1 MALTRHL
8 LRLRKDRQKYD
19 RLLTR
24 ALQLRGAEKE
34 TSDALIERVIIGLHD
49 SFALAARNIILD
61 SAIGKNVT
69 RTGRQLVRTGSLV
82 GFASPLD
89 FLRHRWAHNKKMPN
103 SWEPDWFMP
112 DNSVRA
118 ATLLQV
124 ANEVEITNG
133 LGALV
138 SINRL
143 RATRNVIAHCLPN
156 TWQRFRDLNDQLG
169 FYPMRLPP
177 DLVMSYDSNTKNRYI
192 DDWMTEI
199 EDSIVIAIE

>member
-34 TSDALIERVIIGLHD
+34 ISDALIERVVIGLHD

-61 SAIGKNVT
+61 SATGKNVT
-69 RTGRQLVRTGSLV
+69 RTGRQLMRTAALV

-112 DNSVRA
+112 DNSIRA

-156 TWQRFRDLNDQLG
+156 TWKRFRDLNDQLG

-177 DLVMSYDSNTKNRYI
+177 DLVMSYDSNTKNR
-192 DDWMTEI
+192 
-199 EDSIVIAIE
+199 

>member
-1 MALTRHL
+1 MALMPHL
-8 LRLRKDRQKYD
+8 LRLRQDRNNYD

-24 ALQLRGAEKE
+24 ALQLRGAERE
-34 TSDALIERVIIGLHD
+34 ISDALIERVVIGLHD

-61 SAIGKNVT
+61 SATGKNVT
-69 RTGRQLVRTGSLV
+69 RTGRQLTRTGALV

-89 FLRHRWAHNKKMPN
+89 FLRHRWAHNKKMQN

-112 DNSVRA
+112 DNSIRA

-133 LGALV
+133 LGALIN
-138 SINRL
+138 INRL
-143 RATRNVIAHCLPN
+143 RATRNTIVHCLPN
-156 TWQRFRDLNDQLG
+156 TWQRFRDLNDLLG
-169 FYPMRLPP
+169 FHPMRLPS
-177 DLVMSYDSNTKNRYI
+177 DLVISYDPNTQNRYI
-192 DDWMTEI
+192 DDWGAEI

>member
-34 TSDALIERVIIGLHD
+34 ISDALIERVIIGLHD
-49 SFALAARNIILD
+49 SFALAARNVILD

-69 RTGRQLVRTGSLV
+69 RTGRKLMRTLSLV

-89 FLRHRWAHNKKMPN
+89 FLRHSWARNKKMPN

-112 DNSVRA
+112 DNSIRA

-124 ANEVEITNG
+124 SNEVEITNG
-133 LGALV
+133 LGALM
-138 SINRL
+138 SITRL

-169 FYPMRLPP
+169 FVPMRLPP
-177 DLVMSYDSNTKNRYI
+177 DLVMSYDPTTKNRYI

>member
-1 MALTRHL
+1 MALMRHL
-8 LRLRKDRQKYD
+8 LRLRADRDKYD

-24 ALQLRGAEKE
+24 ALQLRGAERGI
-34 TSDALIERVIIGLHD
+34 SDALIERVVISLHD

-61 SAIGKNVT
+61 SATGKNVT
-69 RTGRQLVRTGSLV
+69 RTGRQLTRTAALV

-89 FLRHRWAHNKKMPN
+89 FLRHSWAHNKKMPN

-112 DNSVRA
+112 DNSIRA

-124 ANEVEITNG
+124 SNEIEITNG

-138 SINRL
+138 NINRL
-143 RATRNVIAHCLPN
+143 RATRNVMVHCLPN

-169 FYPMRLPP
+169 FHPMRLPP
-177 DLVMSYDSNTKNRYI
+177 DLVMAYDPNTKNRYI
-192 DDWMTEI
+192 DDWMAEI